1 MSRCC
6 IENKHQ
12 KTCFSGEDQL
22 PQGMTAYLTE
32 EDIFQRH
39 FHLIYTPSAPFCSVS
54 AHLYDSRYWNYQ
66 GFFRGNSPGTFSWT
80 SNIPPTSYIC
90 TVCGVYKDSWHS
102 WLVRQPFQ
110 NLKKKKKK
118 RDWDQRELVCSRP
131 GWIVLPVATPRDS
144 WFSQDVWLE
153 EQMLLFSPGALTKHM
168 MWRKTVAKHSIF
180 TARMKGY
187 DGFMAAPQG
196 GHSFPT

>member
-32 EDIFQRH
+32 EYIFQRH

-54 AHLYDSRYWNYQ
+54 AHLYDSRYWDYQ
-66 GFFRGNSPGTFSWT
+66 GFFEEIHRGLSAELAIFRQLHISAQ
-80 SNIPPTSYIC
+80 C
-90 TVCGVYKDSWHS
+90 AAFKKDSWHS

-110 NLKKKKKK
+110 IKKKK